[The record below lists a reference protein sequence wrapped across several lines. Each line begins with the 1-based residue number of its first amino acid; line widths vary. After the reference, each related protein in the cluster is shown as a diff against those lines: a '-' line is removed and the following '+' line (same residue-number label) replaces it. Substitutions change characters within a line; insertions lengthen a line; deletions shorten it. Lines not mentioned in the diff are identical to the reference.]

1 MPPSVK
7 CSPCKQEAPSS
18 GPQHPHKIPQDR
30 QCWRNTSRLGAMSSV
45 ARVLAIGEINYKWIL
60 GDGDAQDFDGRE
72 GRKGREGHTVL

>member
-1 MPPSVK
+1 
-7 CSPCKQEAPSS
+7 
-18 GPQHPHKIPQDR
+18 
-30 QCWRNTSRLGAMSSV
+30 MSSV